1 MGFFLQSADC
11 LMVASIALCRGDR
24 GVHES
29 EGLSIQAC
37 YLEKAAQ
44 CGVNDKHICGNNTNS
59 FTDIQE
65 KFGKFKPAYNLKPL
79 LRRL

>member
-1 MGFFLQSADC
+1 
-11 LMVASIALCRGDR
+11 MVASIALCRGGH

-29 EGLSIQAC
+29 EGVSIQTW

-44 CGVNDKHICGNNTNS
+44 CGVNDKHICGNNTNA

-65 KFGKFKPAYNLKPL
+65 KFGKSRPAYNLKPL